1 MAFHERTGCS
11 LPEMYAVYRPDFFS
25 HFETSENMIDFEL
38 LKKISETPGAPG
50 FENKIRQLIKEEI
63 SGLVDEMFIDSMGSL
78 IGIRKGREDKRVLVA
93 AHMDEISFMVTH
105 VDDDGFV
112 RFHPLGGFD
121 PKTLT
126 AQRIII
132 HGKEDV
138 PGVMGSKPVH
148 LMTTEEKN
156 KMPQIR
162 DYFID
167 TGMPGEQI
175 KELVSIGD
183 PITRERELVV
193 MGDCVNGKSLDNR
206 VSVYILIEV
215 LKALHG
221 KSIPYD
227 FYAAFT
233 VQEEVGLR
241 GAFNAAGHID
251 PDFGIGLDVTIAFDT
266 PGALP
271 FEMVT
276 RLGKGTAVKI
286 LDGSIICDTRM
297 VSFLRSTAD
306 KHDITYQAEILPA
319 GGTDTAA
326 LQRQGTKGS
335 IAGAISI
342 PVRHIHQSIE
352 MAHMGDISAT
362 IELLTATI
370 AEINEWNWEL

>member
-1 MAFHERTGCS
+1 
-11 LPEMYAVYRPDFFS
+11 
-25 HFETSENMIDFEL
+25 MIDFEL

-50 FENKIRQLIKEEI
+50 FENRIRNVVKEEI
-63 SGLVDEMFIDSMGSL
+63 RDLVDDLYTDTMGSL
-78 IGIRKGREDKRVLVA
+78 IAVKKGRKDKRVLVA
-93 AHMDEISFMVTH
+93 AHMDEISFIVTH
-105 VDDDGFV
+105 IDDDGFI

-126 AQRIII
+126 AQRVIV
-132 HGKEDV
+132 HGREDV
-138 PGVMGSKPVH
+138 PGVMGSKPIH
-148 LMTTEEKN
+148 LMSADEKN
-156 KMPQIR
+156 KMMLIR

-167 TGMPGEQI
+167 TGMPCEQL
-175 KELVSIGD
+175 KELVAVGD

-206 VSVYILIEV
+206 VSVYILIETLRA
-215 LKALHG
+215 LKG
-221 KSIPYD
+221 KEIPYD

-266 PGALP
+266 PGSLP
-271 FEMVT
+271 FETVT
-276 RLGKGTAVKI
+276 RLGKGTAIKI
-286 LDGSIICDTRM
+286 LDGSIICDSRM
-297 VSFLRSTAD
+297 INYMKTTAE
-306 KHDITYQAEILPA
+306 KHSIIYQSEILPA

-326 LQRQGTKGS
+326 LQRQGSKGS

-342 PVRHIHQSIE
+342 PLRHIHQSIE

-362 IELLTATI
+362 IDLLTATLMDI
-370 AEINEWNWEL
+370 DQFDWDWK

>member
-1 MAFHERTGCS
+1 M
-11 LPEMYAVYRPDFFS
+11 L
-25 HFETSENMIDFEL
+25 DFEL

-50 FENKIRQLIKEEI
+50 FEKLVRDLVRDEIKD
-63 SGLVDEMFIDSMGSL
+63 LVDEMFIDSMGSL
-78 IGIRKGREDKRVLVA
+78 IGVRKGRDTKRVMVA
-93 AHMDEISFMVTH
+93 AHMDEISFIVTH
-105 VDDDGFV
+105 IDDEGFI

-126 AQRIII
+126 AQRVIV

-138 PGVMGSKPVH
+138 PGVMGSKPIH
-148 LMTTEEKN
+148 LMSNDEKN
-156 KMPQIR
+156 KIAQIR

-167 TGMPGEQI
+167 VGMKGDAVR
-175 KELVSIGD
+175 ELVSVGD

-206 VSVYILIEV
+206 VSVYILIET
-215 LKALHG
+215 LKAIKG
-221 KSIPYD
+221 KELPYD

-241 GAFNAAGHID
+241 GAMNAAGHID
-251 PDFGIGLDVTIAFDT
+251 PDFGIGLDTTIAYDT
-266 PGALP
+266 PGAMP

-276 RLGKGTAVKI
+276 QLGKGTGIKI
-286 LDGSIICDTRM
+286 LDGSIICDSRM
-297 VSFLRSTAD
+297 VGFLKSAA
-306 KHDITYQAEILPA
+306 KKYNIPCQAEILPA
-319 GGTDTAA
+319 GGTDTGAI
-326 LQRQGTKGS
+326 QRQGMKGS

-362 IELLTATI
+362 IDLLTVTAL
-370 AEINEWNWEL
+370 ELDQWEWNL

>member
-1 MAFHERTGCS
+1 
-11 LPEMYAVYRPDFFS
+11 
-25 HFETSENMIDFEL
+25 MIDFEL

-50 FENKIRQLIKEEI
+50 FEHLVRNLIKEEI
-63 SGLVDEMFIDSMGSL
+63 KDIVDDMYVDSMGSL
-78 IGIRKGREDKRVLVA
+78 IAVRKGRDQKRLLVA
-93 AHMDEISFMVTH
+93 AHMDEISFIVTH
-105 VDDDGFV
+105 IDDEGFI

-126 AQRIII
+126 AQRVIV
-132 HGKEDV
+132 HGREDV
-138 PGVMGSKPVH
+138 PGVMGSKPIH
-148 LMTTEEKN
+148 LMTAEEKN
-156 KMPQIR
+156 KLTQLR
-162 DYFID
+162 DYFVD
-167 TGMPGEQI
+167 VGMPVEQV
-175 KELVSIGD
+175 KSMVDIGD

-206 VSVYILIEV
+206 VSVYILIET
-215 LKALHG
+215 LKAIKG
-221 KSIPYD
+221 KEIPFD

-271 FEMVT
+271 FEVVT
-276 RLGKGTAVKI
+276 RLGKGTAIKI
-286 LDGSIICDTRM
+286 LDGSIICDSRM
-297 VSFLRSTAD
+297 VNFMKSACNR
-306 KHDITYQAEILPA
+306 HNIPCQMEILPA

-326 LQRQGTKGS
+326 LQRQGIKGS

-352 MAHMGDISAT
+352 MAHMGDIAAT
-362 IELLTATI
+362 IDLLTATVS
-370 AEINEWNWEL
+370 ELDDWNWVL

>member
-1 MAFHERTGCS
+1 
-11 LPEMYAVYRPDFFS
+11 
-25 HFETSENMIDFEL
+25 MIDFEL
-38 LKKISETPGAPG
+38 LKRISETPGAPG
-50 FENKIRQLIKEEI
+50 FEHKIRHLVKEEI
-63 SGLVDEMFIDSMGSL
+63 KDLVDEMFIDSMGSL
-78 IGIRKGREDKRVLVA
+78 IAVRKGRETKRVLVA
-93 AHMDEISFMVTH
+93 AHMDEISFIVTH
-105 VDDDGFV
+105 VDDEGFI

-126 AQRIII
+126 AQRVIV
-132 HGKEDV
+132 HGTEDV
-138 PGVMGSKPVH
+138 PGVMGSKPIH
-148 LMTTEEKN
+148 LMSNDEKN
-156 KMPQIR
+156 KTMQLR
-162 DYFID
+162 DYFVD
-167 TGMPGEQI
+167 VGMPSEQVKSMI
-175 KELVSIGD
+175 SIGD

-206 VSVYILIEV
+206 VSVYILIET
-215 LKALHG
+215 LKAIKG
-221 KSIPYD
+221 KEIPYD

-251 PDFGIGLDVTIAFDT
+251 PDFGIGLDVTIAYDT

-276 RLGKGTAVKI
+276 RLGKGTAIKI
-286 LDGSIICDTRM
+286 LDGSIICDSRM
-297 VSFLRSTAD
+297 ISYMRSIAA
-306 KHDITYQAEILPA
+306 KHNITYQCEILPA

-326 LQRQGTKGS
+326 IQRQGAKGS

-362 IELLTATI
+362 IDLLTATI
-370 AEINEWNWEL
+370 SEIDNWNWEL